1 MYARTIDP
9 IFDRAGLSIMS
20 KDSFLFGIIGLL
32 AGLIIG
38 FMIANS
44 INQNAAKTAVATPT
58 GSSMPSNSN
67 IPPGHPD
74 IGGSTTGTG
83 TTSSAGGMQPEVAA
97 VIEKAKNSPDDYD
110 AQVDAAMMY
119 YRIKRFDEAIEHL
132 TRANKLK
139 PEEYET
145 IVNLGNAYFDSDK
158 YTDAEKY
165 YSQALGKKPK
175 DANVRTDLGLTFVF
189 REPPDF
195 DRAIL
200 EFQRALAEEPKH
212 IQALQ
217 NITVAY
223 IKKGDGEKAK
233 ASLAKLEETDPSNQA
248 LVQLKA
254 DVDKMGSK

>member
-1 MYARTIDP
+1 
-9 IFDRAGLSIMS
+9 MS
-20 KDSFLFGIIGLL
+20 RDSFLFGIIGLL

-44 INQNAAKTAVATPT
+44 INQNAVKTAVATPT

-74 IGGSTTGTG
+74 IGGGTSGG
-83 TTSSAGGMQPEVAA
+83 TSGGMQPEVAA
-97 VIEKAKNSPDDYD
+97 AIEKAKNSPDDYD

-119 YRIKRFDEAIEHL
+119 YRIRRFDEAIEHL

-139 PEEYET
+139 PGEYET

-158 YTDAEKY
+158 FVDAEKY
-165 YSQALGKKPK
+165 YSQALARKPT
-175 DANVRTDLGLTFVF
+175 DANVRTDLGLTYVF

-195 DRAIL
+195 DRAIA
-200 EFQRALAEEPKH
+200 EFQRALAEQPKH

-223 IKKGDGEKAK
+223 IKKREVEKAK
-233 ASLAKLEETDPSNQA
+233 LSLAKLEETDPENQA
-248 LVQLKA
+248 ITQLKA
-254 DVDKMGSK
+254 DIDKLGN